1 MHVAAAPAPG
11 QPSQTTHSRVGCGAV
26 CRPWHIRPRQVPD
39 MFVSDWDRIGLE
51 SQEHLK
57 QLGWRKMNW
66 TSGADVSSD
75 GVGWDKLGRNERESA
90 KALGFTGTTWKV
102 LNDFARGL

>member
-1 MHVAAAPAPG
+1 
-11 QPSQTTHSRVGCGAV
+11 
-26 CRPWHIRPRQVPD
+26 
-39 MFVSDWDRIGLE
+39 
-51 SQEHLK
+51 
-57 QLGWRKMNW
+57 MNW